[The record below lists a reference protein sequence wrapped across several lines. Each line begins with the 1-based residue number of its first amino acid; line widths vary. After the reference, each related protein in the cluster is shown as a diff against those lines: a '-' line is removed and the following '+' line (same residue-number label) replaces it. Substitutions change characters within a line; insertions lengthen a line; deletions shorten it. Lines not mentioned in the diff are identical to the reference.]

1 MRLPALLLGRILLA
15 LPFLVFGLLHFSAGA
30 QMAGMVPSWIPG
42 GVLWVYLT
50 GAANV
55 LAAVSFLTGKKVKL
69 AGQLTAL
76 MMVIFILTIHLPGV
90 MNAAD
95 DMARQIAMTML
106 LKDLGLAGGALLLA
120 HIFEGQDA

>member
-1 MRLPALLLGRILLA
+1 
-15 LPFLVFGLLHFSAGA
+15 

-55 LAAVSFLTGKKVKL
+55 LAAVAFLTGKKVKL
-69 AGQLTAL
+69 AGRLTAL
-76 MMVIFILTIHLPGV
+76 MVVIFILTIHLPGV
-90 MNAAD
+90 INAAD

-106 LKDLGLAGGALLLA
+106 LKDLGLAGGALLLSHVYERHEA
-120 HIFEGQDA
+120 

>member
-1 MRLPALLLGRILLA
+1 MPRWRAWYRRGY
-15 LPFLVFGLLHFSAGA
+15 
-30 QMAGMVPSWIPG
+30 PG

-50 GAANV
+50 GAVNV

-76 MMVIFILTIHLPGV
+76 MVLVFILTIHLPGV

-106 LKDLGLAGGALLLA
+106 LKDLGLMGGALLLA